1 VFAATLGIGVA
12 VVLAISAA
20 PLYAS
25 RVPVTRSIGLGAS
38 LVLAAAGVLC
48 CSAAAPSGTLP
59 LRPLFALIAFLLFL
73 VGSLLLLA
81 EDGGE
86 PDGPGGDDGDPSWWP
101 EFEAGFRR
109 YASRPRQPVA
119 GR

>member
-1 VFAATLGIGVA
+1 MFAATLGIGVA
-12 VVLAISAA
+12 VVLAISTA

-25 RVPVTRSIGLGAS
+25 RVPVTRSIRLGAS

-48 CSAAAPSGTLP
+48 CCAASGTLP
-59 LRPLFALIAFLLFL
+59 LRPLLALTAFLLFL

-81 EDGGE
+81 DDGDE
-86 PDGPGGDDGDPSWWP
+86 PDGAGGDDGDPSWWP

>member
-1 VFAATLGIGVA
+1 MFLATLGIGVA
-12 VVLAISAA
+12 VVLAISTA

-25 RVPVTRSIGLGAS
+25 RVPVTRSSRLGAS

-48 CSAAAPSGTLP
+48 CCAAAPSGTLP
-59 LRPLFALIAFLLFL
+59 LRPLLALTAFLLFL

-81 EDGGE
+81 DDGDE
-86 PDGPGGDDGDPSWWP
+86 PDGAEGDDGDPSWWP

-109 YASRPRQPVA
+109 YANRPRQPVA